1 MDTLQGGL
9 FDYENTFS
17 NEKVQISEFR
27 FVIKNNL
34 LRKFPQFLSIIY
46 LCRIKILGEQVQ
58 WTQTADHLPLR
69 NTDTGFH
76 FGFLDQMK
84 LKGMLCILS
93 QGGFID
99 QHF

>member
-17 NEKVQISEFR
+17 DEKVQISEFR

-58 WTQTADHLPLR
+58 STQTADHLPLR
-69 NTDTGFH
+69 NTNARFH
-76 FGFLDQMK
+76 FGFLDQMEFER
-84 LKGMLCILS
+84 LLCIFS
-93 QGGFID
+93 QGSFID
-99 QHF
+99 QHI